1 MVEHH
6 PSSNPILPPAIIG
19 VVGGGQLGR
28 MLALAAR
35 AMGYRVRALCPDLDP
50 PVAAAAEVVRAAY
63 DDEAAVATFLD
74 GLGVLTWEFEN
85 VPAALAAAA
94 EMRGIPVRPAGRVL
108 QVTQD
113 RLREKRF
120 LQAASL
126 PLPLWQA
133 VDSLSALETGLRL
146 VGSPAVLKTAAFG
159 YDGKGQVKI
168 DAATEAAAAWQAIGG
183 QPAVLE
189 AFVPFVLELSVV
201 AARGLHGEFVHWGA
215 IENRHKDHIL
225 DLSVAPARVSPAL
238 AWDAV
243 ALARRVL
250 EALDVVGV
258 LCVELFVTADGQ
270 LLINE
275 LAPRTH
281 NSGHL
286 TIEASP
292 TSQFAQQIRAICG
305 LPLGDSRIRG
315 GAAMANLLGDCWADG
330 EPDWAAA
337 LAVPGVTLHLYD
349 KHEARPGR
357 KMGHLTA
364 VAATADE
371 ALRRV
376 VAAREGLR

>member
-35 AMGYRVRALCPDLDP
+35 TMGYRVRALCPDLDP

-63 DDEAAVATFLD
+63 DDEAAVATFLE
-74 GLGVLTWEFEN
+74 GLEVLTWEFEN

-94 EMRGIPVRPAGRVL
+94 EARGIPVRPAGRVL

-120 LQAASL
+120 LQAAGL

-133 VDSLSALETGLRL
+133 VDSLAALETGLRL

>member
-63 DDEAAVATFLD
+63 DDEAAVATFLE
-74 GLGVLTWEFEN
+74 GLEVLTWEFEN

-94 EMRGIPVRPAGRVL
+94 EARGIPVRPAGRVL

-113 RLREKRF
+113 RLCEKRF

-146 VGSPAVLKTAAFG
+146 VGRPAVLKTAAFG

>member
-35 AMGYRVRALCPDLDP
+35 AMGYRVRALCPDRDP

-63 DDEAAVATFLD
+63 DDEAAVATFLE
-74 GLGVLTWEFEN
+74 GLEVLTWEFEN

-94 EMRGIPVRPAGRVL
+94 EARGIPVRPAGRVL

-120 LQAASL
+120 LQAAGL

-133 VDSLSALETGLRL
+133 VDSLAALETGLRL

>member
-1 MVEHH
+1 
-6 PSSNPILPPAIIG
+6 
-19 VVGGGQLGR
+19 
-28 MLALAAR
+28 
-35 AMGYRVRALCPDLDP
+35 
-50 PVAAAAEVVRAAY
+50 
-63 DDEAAVATFLD
+63 
-74 GLGVLTWEFEN
+74 
-85 VPAALAAAA
+85 
-94 EMRGIPVRPAGRVL
+94 IPVRPAGRVL

-146 VGSPAVLKTAAFG
+146 VGRPAVLKTAAFG